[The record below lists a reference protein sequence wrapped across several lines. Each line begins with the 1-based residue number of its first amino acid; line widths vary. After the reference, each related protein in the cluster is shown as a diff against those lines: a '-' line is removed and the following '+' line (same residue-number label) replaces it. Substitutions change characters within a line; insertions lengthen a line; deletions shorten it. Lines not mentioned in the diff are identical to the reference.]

1 MRGLLAGTAATV
13 CASDQAGTMPDAAKT
28 SRMRE
33 KAKHMGLTISSV
45 VITRKVETCDQ
56 VKDRVGK

>member
-1 MRGLLAGTAATV
+1 
-13 CASDQAGTMPDAAKT
+13 
-28 SRMRE
+28 MRE

-56 VKDRVGK
+56 VKGWIGK